1 MHACAH
7 ANFSVPKPQG
17 ASRTPRSVEDSHESA
32 RGRAPSLEPRPR
44 TCAPRRSHSAQ
55 AVTVPCPTPLPP
67 LARACAP
74 LTPPRAARAARP
86 PNTSRARAR
95 ERARVCVRDPCAFLG
110 PIPAPRLVPD
120 DLARLIAPL
129 ALASAGSHTSGA
141 AAARRAR
148 TAHAHRA
155 VGDGALEGDAAVCD
169 VRGNGV
175 QSGSLSS
182 VPGVAFGDSLTADCV
197 RTDRPPVPMRSPAP
211 RGSALDGRG
220 SGRGGGDGVPCR

>member
-1 MHACAH
+1 MHAHAEKFFRSKTTVGGCESERAARPRAARVAALARTSAAH
-7 ANFSVPKPQG
+7 VRNPTVAFGSSRQG
-17 ASRTPRSVEDSHESA
+17 AMPHP
-32 RGRAPSLEPRPR
+32 APAARPR
-44 TCAPRRSHSAQ
+44 
-55 AVTVPCPTPLPP
+55 
-67 LARACAP
+67 ARAP
-74 LTPPRAARAARP
+74 LTPPRAARAARS

-141 AAARRAR
+141 AAARHAR

-169 VRGNGV
+169 VRGNDV
-175 QSGSLSS
+175 QNGSLSS
-182 VPGVAFGDSLTADCV
+182 VPGVAFGDSPTAGCV